1 MKHTFILLTALL
13 LDHIEGR
20 TTTERARSIRITPTL
35 VVRQS
40 TSAPNHH

>member
-20 TTTERARSIRITPTL
+20 VTAERVRSMRIAPTL
-35 VVRQS
+35 VARQS

>member
-13 LDHIEGR
+13 LDRIESR
-20 TTTERARSIRITPTL
+20 TTTERARSMRIVPTL
-35 VVRQS
+35 VARQS

>member
-13 LDHIEGR
+13 LDRIESR
-20 TTTERARSIRITPTL
+20 VTAERARSIRIVPTL

-40 TSAPNHH
+40 TTPPNHH